1 MLSEQKHDV
10 PTAAIPCLHQFVALK
25 KYEPEENNQNGYTV
39 PGEGSDGVKN
49 LSDHVFDGNTTE
61 AEDSGEN
68 ENSEEHADK
77 CDGILENDIEPGD
90 GNLDNQMTSPDSH
103 DANLANHNADLADHD
118 GNHDVDLADHDV
130 DLADHYG
137 NHDVDLAN
145 HDVDLANHDVDL
157 ADHDG
162 KPGSHDGN
170 HNVDLANHGGKP
182 GSHDGNHNDLVDH
195 DGNHNVDFA
204 DHDGKPGSHDGNHN
218 VDFANHDGKPGS
230 HDGKPVVDSVSNS
243 SNKQVLGNSDNDGG
257 NAESNSEGRNQSLA
271 ARPESCI
278 HGENQDGKSNH
289 LFEISSGEIEMTT
302 TTKLSAY
309 LGKLWEFQEMTSD
322 EKLPL
327 FSFCSNHDEDDAQ
340 GDSSEVLKTIP
351 FLIQGLSPF
360 SKEKDKSVINP
371 AGKSPQSLLHE
382 YCTKILKLKP
392 MYKTV
397 ESGNL
402 NNPFLAIVEINGLQY
417 GSGTASS
424 KKQARHIAAQA
435 TMEVL
440 MPGTFEKIIHI
451 DEHLKVVHL
460 NFLPGP
466 FF

>member
-1 MLSEQKHDV
+1 MSEQKHDV

-118 GNHDVDLADHDV
+118 GNHDVDLADH
-130 DLADHYG
+130 
-137 NHDVDLAN
+137 NVDLAN
-145 HDVDLANHDVDL
+145 HDGNRDVHLANHDVDL